1 MKDHGTTI
9 SGVKDQPAD
18 TEKRDKSVL
27 SIALIG
33 PDDDRRKAF
42 LSVIS
47 GREGSHVREFSSFP
61 PDLDEVPRAVGELYD
76 VVILDVDSDPDY
88 VYDLVARIC
97 FCSNACVMLYSA
109 EPDVKQAVR
118 FMRAGAAEYFTL
130 PLIADEVTGA
140 LARAAVREPAPPPAA
155 LITKLGQVFVFHG
168 SKGGCCVTSIAS
180 NFALSVAQESKQ
192 ATILIDLGL
201 PLGDVAINLGM
212 TATYST
218 ANAFRDPGRM
228 DFSFLSSLLNKHA
241 SGLSVLS
248 APNEFEHETPT
259 KEAIDKLISIARQN
273 FVYLVLD
280 VGSRIDLME
289 TSIFDE
295 SSVIYLIS
303 QVGISELRNANRMI
317 SQFFSLRNRSL
328 QIVMNRYTAKSLL
341 FDDEQ
346 IKKALTRATN
356 WKIPDDWATARRT
369 QNTATPIALDSSP
382 ISNAIR
388 QMARAACGIT
398 AEVGKR
404 KGFSLFAKK

>member
-1 MKDHGTTI
+1 MKDHGTSS
-9 SGVKDQPAD
+9 SGVQDQPRDA
-18 TEKRDKSVL
+18 EKREKGVL

-47 GREGSHVREFSSFP
+47 GCEGSQVREFSAFP
-61 PDLDEVPRAVGELYD
+61 PDLDEVPKAVGELYD

-88 VYDLVARIC
+88 VYDLVGRIC
-97 FCSNACVMLYSA
+97 SCSNACVMLYSA

-130 PLIADEVTGA
+130 PLIADEVVGA
-140 LARAAVREPAPPPAA
+140 LSRAAVRGPAPPPAA
-155 LITKLGQVFVFHG
+155 LITKLGQVFVFQG
-168 SKGGCCVTSIAS
+168 SKGGCGVTSIAS

-228 DFSFLSSLLNKHA
+228 DFSFLSSLLTKH
-241 SGLSVLS
+241 STGLSILS
-248 APNEFEHETPT
+248 APNEFANEVPT

-280 VGSRIDLME
+280 VGSRVDLME

-346 IKKALTRATN
+346 IGKALTRPTN

-369 QNTATPIALDSSP
+369 QNTATPIALDTSP

-388 QMARAACGIT
+388 QMARAACNIT
-398 AEVGKR
+398 VDTSKK
-404 KGFSLFAKK
+404 KGFSLFGKK

>member
-1 MKDHGTTI
+1 M
-9 SGVKDQPAD
+9 
-18 TEKRDKSVL
+18 
-27 SIALIG
+27 
-33 PDDDRRKAF
+33 
-42 LSVIS
+42 
-47 GREGSHVREFSSFP
+47 
-61 PDLDEVPRAVGELYD
+61 GELYD

-88 VYDLVARIC
+88 VYDLVGRIC
-97 FCSNACVMLYSA
+97 SCSNACVMLYSA

-130 PLIADEVTGA
+130 PLIADEVVGA
-140 LARAAVREPAPPPAA
+140 LSRAAVREPAPPPAA
-155 LITKLGQVFVFHG
+155 LITKLGQVFVFQG
-168 SKGGCCVTSIAS
+168 SKGGCGVTSIAA

-228 DFSFLSSLLNKHA
+228 DWSFLSTLLTKHS
-241 SGLSVLS
+241 SGLSILS
-248 APNEFEHETPT
+248 APNEFSTQLPT
-259 KEAIDKLISIARQN
+259 TEAVDKLISIARQN

-280 VGSRIDLME
+280 VGSRVDLME
-289 TSIFDE
+289 TTIFDE

-328 QIVMNRYTAKSLL
+328 QIVMNRYTAKTLL

-346 IKKALTRATN
+346 IKKALTRPTN
-356 WKIPDDWATARRT
+356 WKIPDDYATARRT
-369 QNTATPIALDSSP
+369 QNTATPIALDTSP

-398 AEVGKR
+398 AEKTKK